1 MPEKSSPN
9 PLHWVP
15 RFARRLAGFVWAARV
30 ALAAG
35 GLPRIGIFCNGGLGD
50 DIMCT
55 IVARELKKRGAG
67 KIWHFTA
74 FPELAVGSPD
84 LIAVPADFRLR
95 RLCGLFGVPC
105 IELGYPGSPTDH
117 IIISM
122 CERTSIRGEV
132 ELRPHLTLSGEE
144 RSAGR
149 VTSRPQIALQT
160 SSLGAR
166 FPMRNKQWHDDRL
179 QLVANALKDD
189 FDLVQLGAASDPQ
202 LDAALDLRG
211 KTSVRQ
217 AAAVLAQSRLFI
229 GPVSGLMHLA
239 RAVDCRSVI
248 VYGGR
253 EHPFQSGYSANE
265 NLFWA
270 GPCAPCWQRDE
281 CDFDRVCMSSIL
293 PEAVIAAARRQLDR
307 YGTPLDIDR
316 AEIAGERDPIVENS

>member
-1 MPEKSSPN
+1 MPEKSSSN

-15 RFARRLAGFVWAARV
+15 RSSRLVAGFAWSAKI

-35 GLPRIGIFCNGGLGD
+35 GLPRIGIFCDGGLGD
-50 DIMCT
+50 DIMLSA
-55 IVARELKKRGAG
+55 VAHEMKKRRAG

-74 FPELAVGSPD
+74 FPELAVGNPD

-95 RLCGLFGVPC
+95 RLCGLLGVPC
-105 IELGYPGSPTDH
+105 IELGYPGNPPEH
-117 IIISM
+117 VIAMM
-122 CERTSIRGEV
+122 CKLTGIRGEV
-132 ELRPHLTLSGEE
+132 ELRPYLMLSREE
-144 RSAGR
+144 SCAGR

-160 SSLGAR
+160 SSLAAR
-166 FPMRNKQWHDDRL
+166 FPMRNKQWHHDRL
-179 QLVANALKDD
+179 QLVANALQDD
-189 FDLVQLGAASDPQ
+189 FDLVQLGAVSDPQ
-202 LDAALDLRG
+202 LDGALDLRG

-217 AAAVLAQSRLFI
+217 VAAVLSQSRLFI

-265 NLFWA
+265 NLFWV
-270 GPCAPCWQRDE
+270 GPCAPCWQRNE
-281 CDFDRVCMSSIL
+281 CDFDRVCMSDIL

-307 YGTPLDIDR
+307 YGTPLATDR
-316 AEIAGERDPIVENS
+316 AEIAG

>member
-1 MPEKSSPN
+1 MPGKSSSN
-9 PLHWVP
+9 LLNLVP
-15 RFARRLAGFVWAARV
+15 KFSRLAGFVWSARI

-35 GLPRIGIFCNGGLGD
+35 GLPEIGIFCNGGLGD
-50 DIMCT
+50 DMMCSV
-55 IVARELKKRGAG
+55 VARELKKRGKG

-74 FPELAVGSPD
+74 FPELAVGNPD
-84 LIAVPADFRLR
+84 VIAVPADFRLR

-105 IELGYPGSPTDH
+105 IELGYRSNPPGH
-117 IIISM
+117 VIVAM
-122 CERTSIRGEV
+122 CEFAGIRGEV
-132 ELRPHLTLSGEE
+132 ELRPYLMLSREE
-144 RSAGR
+144 SCAGR

-160 SSLGAR
+160 SSLAAR
-166 FPMRNKQWHDDRL
+166 FPMRNKQWHHDRM

-202 LDAALDLRG
+202 LDGALDLRG

-217 AAAVLAQSRLFI
+217 AAAVLSQSRLFI
-229 GPVSGLMHLA
+229 GLVSGLMHLA

-265 NLFWA
+265 NLHWV
-270 GPCAPCWQRDE
+270 GSCAPCWQRDE
-281 CDFDRVCMSSIL
+281 CDFDRVCMSDIL

-307 YGTPLDIDR
+307 YGTPLAIDR
-316 AEIAGERDPIVENS
+316 AELAG